1 MDCSETHRSRSEA
14 EATWFLDQNSGE
26 DSNMEDGAPLYT
38 HGTYA
43 HFAKRSHLVSVA
55 LFNCDLTLIHQDIL
69 EVEQN
74 PKNLVLF
81 VSLLRS
87 WHVFNKPVLMLRFQM
102 PYLHWETDRNREK
115 MAQVIDAETEKHRIE
130 VRKRN
135 STATQERISKRAAP
149 KRSAGPTTESPTDDK
164 GQDHK
169 KKHQGP
175 LRTMTEVINAM
186 RKRHHAKDNKGLAFD
201 ANGRML
207 VPHNPLGQF
216 LIDAARLYEAIA
228 TFRDKRLLENFLHKD
243 PPYHPRRTLDQSYYW
258 TLKTTKARD
267 RDQVVYRST
276 TLDTE
281 LAHRLEELRP
291 KKNKSLL
298 EKIESKIKWEWWR
311 KPESTTEKPMILHWP
326 DHTCED
332 VHGCDQCKSDIR
344 KVSRL
349 VMVDQLWM
357 WVLDERTIIT
367 CFPRR
372 YGTNKQDPSGVH
384 KSIRNRL
391 RAARKNQIRSVF
403 DLALII
409 LDECSNTFFD
419 RTKTQVSV
427 NHCPWRT
434 Y

>member
-1 MDCSETHRSRSEA
+1 MLT
-14 EATWFLDQNSGE
+14 
-26 DSNMEDGAPLYT
+26 
-38 HGTYA
+38 A
-43 HFAKRSHLVSVA
+43 HY
-55 LFNCDLTLIHQDIL
+55 
-69 EVEQN
+69 
-74 PKNLVLF
+74 
-81 VSLLRS
+81 SLS
-87 WHVFNKPVLMLRFQM
+87 QM

-130 VRKRN
+130 IRKKN
-135 STATQERISKRAAP
+135 STETQERINSRAAP
-149 KRSAGPTTESPTDDK
+149 KASNEPVAEMPVNEK
-164 GQDHK
+164 EQDNK
-169 KKHQGP
+169 KKHHGP
-175 LRTMTEVINAM
+175 LRTMTEVINAT
-186 RKRHHAKDNKGLAFD
+186 RKRHHAKGAQGLEFD

-207 VPHNPLGQF
+207 VPHKPLGQF

-228 TFRDKRLLENFLHKD
+228 TFRDKKLLENFLHKD

-276 TLDTE
+276 TLNTE
-281 LAHRLEELRP
+281 LAHRLEELNP
-291 KKNKSLL
+291 KNSVSLL
-298 EKIESKIKWEWWR
+298 DKIQSKFAGPWWIKSESGPNLPKV
-311 KPESTTEKPMILHWP
+311 LHWP
-326 DHTCED
+326 DHTCD
-332 VHGCDQCKSDIR
+332 DIHGCDQCKSDIR

-357 WVLDERTIIT
+357 WILDERTIIT

-419 RTKTQVSV
+419 RTKTQVSIAEL
-427 NHCPWRT
+427 PWT
-434 Y
+434 